1 MLPTD
6 AITNSGAS
14 RNLAALAL
22 VAFLILAFGL
32 AVTVSRALEAEIGRL
47 VEGARRLAGGDFST
61 PVPAAGGD
69 EFAKLGREFNT
80 MAEQLDEKIE
90 QLRRQRAELEESIR
104 SIGAAA
110 AANLDRD
117 GLLSIVLRSA
127 VAAVQGDAGRAVAR
141 DGAQEPLLQRAVLG
155 EVGVFAD
162 AIRAAEE
169 AALASGRPGE
179 SDDGDMVALAH
190 PLGAASRVPVG
201 VITVARAGEPFSPQE
216 RDLIHYLAA
225 QATVSLE
232 NVDLHDVVQRQAV
245 TDELTGLFNHRRFQ
259 EVVDSEVERARRFET
274 PLGVVM
280 LDIDNFKRVNDT
292 YGHQQGDLVLR
303 EVSRVLKE
311 QSREID
317 EPARYGGEELAVA
330 LPQTDLEG
338 AANFAERVRAAI
350 EALGVRRLDG
360 SSELLRVTASLGV
373 AALPDSA
380 EGKDDLVAAA
390 DAALYRAKAA
400 GKNRVERADA
410 PAPTARA
417 K

>member
-6 AITNSGAS
+6 AVTNPGAS

-22 VAFLILAFGL
+22 VAFLILAFAL
-32 AVTVSRALEAEIGRL
+32 AVTVSRGLEGEIGRL

-61 PVPAAGGD
+61 PVPAEGGD

-90 QLRRQRAELEESIR
+90 QLRRQRAELEDSIR

-117 GLLSIVLRSA
+117 GLLAIVLRSA

-141 DGAQEPLLQRAVLG
+141 DGTQEPLLQRAVLG
-155 EVGVFAD
+155 DVGAFAE
-162 AIRAAEE
+162 AIRSAEE
-169 AALASGRPGE
+169 VALGSGRPGE
-179 SDDGDMVALAH
+179 GDDGGMVALAH
-190 PLGAASRVPVG
+190 PLGAASRPPVG
-201 VITVARAGEPFSPQE
+201 VITVARGGEPFSPQE

-259 EVVDSEVERARRFET
+259 EVVDGEVERARRFET

-373 AALPDSA
+373 AALPHSA